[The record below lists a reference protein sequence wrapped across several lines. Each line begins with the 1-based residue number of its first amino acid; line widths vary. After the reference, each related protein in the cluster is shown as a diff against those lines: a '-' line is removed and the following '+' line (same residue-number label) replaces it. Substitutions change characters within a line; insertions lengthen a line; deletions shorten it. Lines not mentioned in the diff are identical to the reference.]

1 MPTILDL
8 LGITLENRELDGMS
22 ILPLIQG
29 KDMTTRTKPIPIWR
43 NNPLAGSSVRNN
55 PSIYSDEELKDYWHS
70 YACPHFTSAPDIN
83 TGHVAWIDGK
93 WKLVNLN
100 NRKPVEFYDIVTDPG
115 ETTDLAAKNPEV
127 VKALKIK
134 LENWQRSANASLAG
148 LDKTEKP
155 VVTINGKK
163 TQF

>member
-29 KDMTTRTKPIPIWR
+29 KEMTTRTKPIPLWR
-43 NNPLAGSSVRNN
+43 NNPLAGSSVKNN

-70 YACPHFTSAPDIN
+70 YACPHFTSVPDIN
-83 TGHVAWIDGK
+83 TGQAAWIDGK

-100 NRKPVEFYDIVTDPG
+100 KRKPLEFYDIVNDPG
-115 ETTDLAAKNPEV
+115 ETTDLAAKNPEEV
-127 VKALKIK
+127 NTLKIK
-134 LENWQRSANASLAG
+134 LENWQRSANASLAA
-148 LDKTEKP
+148 LDKSEKP
-155 VVTINGKK
+155 VVTIKGKRI
-163 TQF
+163 QF